1 MEIDSDTRR
10 TSWLEPVRPV
20 EVYPTPSWTTR
31 LKLIQS
37 LGTDTDARRTGWLEP
52 LRSLE
57 GKP

>member
-1 MEIDSDTRR
+1 
-10 TSWLEPVRPV
+10 V